1 MEDLEKLVIYKQYV
15 EMIYYMTNIILKF
28 PEKENF
34 SLVQDIKKTTY
45 EGLKNIIYAQKEYNK
60 KIRISYLNQLDAN
73 LKILKVLIRVS
84 HKKKYITSQNYLA
97 WSKKIANLSN
107 LMAGWIRSCLVV

>member
-15 EMIYYMTNIILKF
+15 EMTYYMTNIILKF

-34 SLVQDIKKTTY
+34 ALVQDIKQVTY

-60 KIRISYLNQLDAN
+60 KTRIAYLNQLDAN
-73 LKILKVLIRVS
+73 LKILKVINIFLF
-84 HKKKYITSQNYLA
+84 
-97 WSKKIANLSN
+97 
-107 LMAGWIRSCLVV
+107 